1 MKTAAITAWGQ
12 PPVFN
17 ANSPGLPAPTESQL
31 RAHVLATSIP
41 RVVRGRA
48 LGLHPSSNGAPLP
61 YDPSIDGVVMDP
73 TTGDTYYVTPNA
85 AKLWAD
91 EVNVERNALVK
102 LPRGVDPV
110 AVAAWTNPV
119 GSSWMALKC
128 RALPNSVQ
136 GARVLVVGVT
146 SISGRATVQVAREL
160 GASRIIGASRKQET
174 LDQVEGLDE
183 RVLLTD
189 PFVLPKEVGPVDII
203 LDFVGGRAA
212 IGALS
217 TAQIEPGKELQYIH
231 VGDLA
236 GEGEIVLP
244 SKLLNAKPIRITG
257 SGMGAWGKG
266 EVKRE
271 IRGLLQCVSRMA
283 RPAGVVT
290 VGLEELPGVWDSEE
304 IKGKRLVLTPTV
316 RE

>member
-1 MKTAAITAWGQ
+1 MKTASITAWGQ

-17 ANSPGLPAPTESQL
+17 ATSPGLPAPTESQI

-41 RVVRGRA
+41 PVVRGRA
-48 LGLHPSSNGAPLP
+48 LGLHPSSKGATLP
-61 YDPSIDGVVMDP
+61 YDPSLDGVVLDQN
-73 TTGDTYYVTPNA
+73 TGDTYYVTPLA
-85 AKLWAD
+85 AKLWAE
-91 EVNVERNALVK
+91 EVNVEKQAAVK

-136 GARVLVVGVT
+136 GARVLVMGVT
-146 SISGRATVQVAREL
+146 SLSGRAAVHVAKDL
-160 GASRIIGASRKQET
+160 GASSIIGASRKQET
-174 LDQVEGLDE
+174 LDQVTGLDG

-189 PFVLPKEVGPVDII
+189 PFVLPKEVGPIDII

-217 TAQIEPGKELQYIH
+217 TAQIEAGKELQYIH

-236 GEGEIVLP
+236 GEEEIMLP
-244 SKLLNAKPIRITG
+244 SKLLNARPIRITG

-271 IRGLLQCVSRMA
+271 IGGLLECVSRME
-283 RPAGVVT
+283 RPEEVVT
-290 VGLEELPGVWDSEE
+290 VGLEELPAVWDSEE
-304 IKGKRLVLTPTV
+304 VKGKRLVLTPTV
-316 RE
+316 KE